1 MNKPHAKRT
10 RTGFS
15 MQPVALLNSLKLRRS
30 MLDSYGQKNIYKFV
44 IGFNLFLI
52 SIGSLFY
59 TNNLVERLEE
69 RELRQVK
76 LFAESL
82 RYAINSD
89 YDEDLNGIME
99 MIREANTFYEIPA
112 IYVDE
117 NNMPAAHNNLAF
129 PANVSP
135 EIQERLIEENL
146 VKMKQEHSPIPVE
159 LGEERSGY
167 VYYSNSFLLTQLRYY
182 PYIQLSGIFIIG
194 FLAYLAFSSARKA
207 EQNQVW
213 VGLAKETAHQL
224 GTPLSS
230 LMAWTEY
237 FRSDPDMDP
246 SIAEEIE
253 KDVQRLE
260 MITTRFSN
268 IGSIPTLKEERVAD
282 IVADFIKYLQRR
294 VSSKVKFFI
303 DDQLLEGQ
311 TVLLNRNLFEWVI
324 ENICKNAVDAMGG
337 VGEIKISLVPMLTQN
352 EVIIDIQDNGKGMSK
367 ANVAKIFRPGFS
379 TKKRGWGLG
388 LTLAKRIIENYHN
401 GRLFVKSSELGK
413 GTTFRIVM
421 KVGEKGSA

>member
-1 MNKPHAKRT
+1 MHKQVTEAKPNE
-10 RTGFS
+10 GGSPPILWF
-15 MQPVALLNSLKLRRS
+15 NSLRLKRS
-30 MLDSYGQKNIYKFV
+30 LLDSYGRKNTYKIV
-44 IGFNLFLI
+44 IGINLFLI
-52 SIGSLFY
+52 SLGSLFY
-59 TNNLVERLEE
+59 TNDLVEKLEE

-76 LFAESL
+76 LFAQSL

-99 MIREANTFYEIPA
+99 MIREANTFFEIPA
-112 IYVDE
+112 IYIDE
-117 NNMPAAHNNLAF
+117 NNMPAARNNLSF
-129 PANVSP
+129 PKNPSP
-135 EIQERLIEENL
+135 ETQERIIDENL
-146 VKMKQEHSPIPVE
+146 AIMKEEHTPISVE
-159 LGEERSGY
+159 IGQGRQGY

-182 PYIQLSGIFIIG
+182 PYVQLSGIFIIG

-237 FRSDPDMDP
+237 FRSNPDIDP

-268 IGSIPTLKEERVAD
+268 IGSVPTLKEEHVAE
-282 IVADFIKYLQRR
+282 VVTHFISYLQKR
-294 VSSKVKFFI
+294 VSSKVAFYI
-303 DDQLLEGQ
+303 NDELPEGQ
-311 TVLLNRNLFEWVI
+311 TVLLNRNLFEWVV
-324 ENICKNAVDAMGG
+324 ENICKNAVDAMKG
-337 VGEIKISLVPMLTQN
+337 VGEIRITLKPMLAQN
-352 EVIIDIQDNGKGMSK
+352 EIHIDIKDNGKGMSK
-367 ANVAKIFRPGFS
+367 TNAAKIFRPGFS

-388 LTLAKRIIENYHN
+388 LTLAKRIIEVYHS
-401 GRLFVKSSELGK
+401 GKLFVKNSELGK

-421 KVGEKGSA
+421 KIV

>member
-1 MNKPHAKRT
+1 
-10 RTGFS
+10 
-15 MQPVALLNSLKLRRS
+15 MQPVAMLNSLKLRRS

-44 IGFNLFLI
+44 IGLNLFLI

-59 TNNLVERLEE
+59 TNNLVGKLEE

-129 PANVSP
+129 PANASP

-146 VKMKQEHSPIPVE
+146 TKMKQQHNPIPVE
-159 LGEERSGY
+159 MGEERIGY

-182 PYIQLSGIFIIG
+182 PYIQLSGIVIIG

-237 FRSDPDMDP
+237 FRSDPAMDP

-268 IGSIPTLKEERVAD
+268 IGSIPTLKEERIAD
-282 IVADFIKYLQRR
+282 IVTDFITYLQRR
-294 VSSKVKFFI
+294 VSSKVKFI
-303 DDQLLEGQ
+303 IEDQLVEGQ
-311 TVLLNRNLFEWVI
+311 TVLLNRNLFEWVV
-324 ENICKNAVDAMGG
+324 ENICKNAVDAMAG
-337 VGEIKISLVPMLTQN
+337 VGEIKISLVPMLPQN
-352 EVIIDIQDNGKGMSK
+352 EVIIDIRDNGKGMSK

-401 GRLFVKSSELGK
+401 GRLFVKSSEPGK

-421 KVGEKGSA
+421 KVGEKLRS